1 MKFYLK
7 KENELLEKEIINK
20 CDNHDCEFN
29 FFLISKAKRVLG
41 LSESREHMLHVSIQ
55 YYWLKIFR
63 MVKRNS
69 VLQSLINL
77 QVFRDIFLNLPQE
90 SPKTNFIVTLRK
102 IINVKL
108 QNQTISKTLLSNIV
122 ASLGF
127 KFMLFYLKFS
137 K

>member
-1 MKFYLK
+1 
-7 KENELLEKEIINK
+7 
-20 CDNHDCEFN
+20 
-29 FFLISKAKRVLG
+29 
-41 LSESREHMLHVSIQ
+41 
-55 YYWLKIFR
+55 